1 MGVEFWT
8 GLLSIVIIDLVLAG
22 DNAIVIGL
30 AARNIPKK
38 DQFKV
43 MLWGML
49 GAAIIRIIATLG
61 VVYLLKIPGLL
72 VIGGLLLVW
81 IAIKLVG
88 EEHEE
93 QQVKAGNSMRA
104 AIRTIIIA
112 DATMGLDNVLAVAGT
127 ANGRILLVIV
137 GLMISIPIIMLGST
151 LVLRL
156 IEHAPWIIVLG
167 SAVLGWSASK
177 MFVSEPR
184 LTEWFADPVVK
195 YSFEALVVAFV
206 VIGGLIMRNKN
217 KTRVAATASSH
228 KPN

>member
-88 EEHEE
+88 
-93 QQVKAGNSMRA
+93 
-104 AIRTIIIA
+104 
-112 DATMGLDNVLAVAGT
+112 
-127 ANGRILLVIV
+127 
-137 GLMISIPIIMLGST
+137 
-151 LVLRL
+151 
-156 IEHAPWIIVLG
+156 
-167 SAVLGWSASK
+167 
-177 MFVSEPR
+177 
-184 LTEWFADPVVK
+184 
-195 YSFEALVVAFV
+195 
-206 VIGGLIMRNKN
+206 
-217 KTRVAATASSH
+217 ATACGLRSVRL
-228 KPN
+228 